1 MYICSCFLLHDIFD
15 TYIYCAYIYIHI
27 YIHTYMQLVFCR
39 RLAKPL
45 GWINRQGADH
55 GDFCL
60 APRHGRQG
68 DTSLRCFTIEKP

>member
-1 MYICSCFLLHDIFD
+1 
-15 TYIYCAYIYIHI
+15 
-27 YIHTYMQLVFCR
+27 MQLVFCR

-55 GDFCL
+55 GDFWL